1 MNKPNAITSTGLS
14 SLPPVDSELISE
26 AADSFIEIGKWYWV
40 KSNGSHWCDKAG
52 KRINCEYEW
61 LGCAMEIG
69 SNYVLVQE
77 PEENGHGYNQTRIH
91 FDDAFAKLRHESNI
105 ERVIKERIAHFQNE
119 AKKHLAAVKDITA
132 RLGVSKQLK
141 LSNAPIAEAGTGLMA
156 MSRQRDIKKY
166 EADLVRA
173 EKEELPALFEAIKN
187 ASSKVA
193 KWMGAEML
201 PMEAQ
206 TGIMQGSI
214 GEIKDRIFNVS
225 LYAGLIEQIVQ
236 CKKGDPAAFAEKLH
250 VMQRMLFMDE
260 ECLLNYRIG
269 GMEFK
274 DIGAFDKWIA
284 EPDNFERILPF
295 QRCMVAMRV
304 RRNKKVRDWQ
314 GSIRILLD
322 NIQNTQSD
330 KWTYLYIRNGENL
343 YRLGSDS
350 FEFDGAS
357 DLIFPDKAIFN
368 PSEPMMVKD
377 EHFGKFTMISVSDFE
392 LRSKEQKEKEENF
405 NQWNIDHPLGTWK
418 NYDPKEEKHGKP
430 RIKWLW
436 EQSNPYRGWDSYGGM
451 FIPKDWHPFNDS
463 YVYYDDCVKQ
473 MADRIKKY
481 NRIAL
486 LIQGLFDRSEIL
498 HPHPP
503 VKTWEPEGFAAAIN
517 LVYDGSLTL
526 YSGAEPDI
534 EAYISRCNAS
544 LDINSVVVGQEDYWL
559 EVEAKKECAR
569 RDKDYRDKGEYRPE
583 RFAPYGNKG
592 PGYIAKM
599 TSLKSRSGKAVFTWN
614 RERLTSDYYAGKQHG
629 DPTRASI
636 TVPVSRLFNVT
647 AYTTGDFKQ
656 FFRDPRTRA
665 KYLQWAPMLIAAEEY
680 WAGNAI
686 PQEPIK

>member
-1 MNKPNAITSTGLS
+1 MNKQNVITLDGL
-14 SLPPVDSELISE
+14 PHDDSKFVSE
-26 AADSFIEIGKWYWV
+26 AADSFIGIGEWYWV
-40 KSNGSHWCDKAG
+40 KSNGSHWCEKTG
-52 KRINCEYEW
+52 KRIDGEYEW

-69 SNYVLVQE
+69 SNYALMNE
-77 PEENGHGYNQTRIH
+77 PEEDGCGYITSRIH
-91 FDDAFAKLRHESNI
+91 FDNVFAKLRHEPNV
-105 ERVIKERIAHFQNE
+105 ERVIKERISYFQE
-119 AKKHLAAVKDITA
+119 KAKQHLAEVKDITA

-156 MSRQRDIKKY
+156 MSGQHDIKEY
-166 EADLVRA
+166 EASLVRA
-173 EKEELPALFEAIKN
+173 EKEELPALFEAIKK

-201 PMEAQ
+201 PMKAQ
-206 TGIMQGSI
+206 TRIMKGSI

-225 LYAGLIEQIVQ
+225 LYAGLIEHIVQ
-236 CKKGDPAAFAEKLH
+236 CKKGEPAAFAEKLH
-250 VMQRMLFMDE
+250 VMQRLLFMDE
-260 ECLLNYRIG
+260 ECLLNYRVG
-269 GMEFK
+269 GMEFN
-274 DIGAFDKWIA
+274 DIGAFDEWIA

-304 RRNKKVRDWQ
+304 RRHKKDRDWQ
-314 GSIRILLD
+314 GSIKILMN
-322 NIQNTQSD
+322 NIQNARSD

-377 EHFGKFTMISVSDFE
+377 ESFGKFAMISVSDFE
-392 LRSKEQKEKEENF
+392 LRCKEQKEKEENF
-405 NQWNIDHPLGTWK
+405 YQWNKNHPLDTWK
-418 NYDPKEEKHGKP
+418 DYDPKEEKHGEP

-436 EQSNPYRGWDSYGGM
+436 EQSNPYRNWNSYGIR
-451 FIPKDWHPFNDS
+451 FVPSEWHPFNDS

-503 VKTWEPEGFAAAIN
+503 VKTWEPEGFGAAIE
-517 LVYDGSLTL
+517 LVYDGSLVL
-526 YSGAEPDI
+526 HSGAEPDI
-534 EAYISRCNAS
+534 EAYISGCNAS
-544 LDINSVVVGQEDYWL
+544 LGADSVVIGQEDYWM
-559 EVEAKKECAR
+559 EKEAEKECAR
-569 RDKDYRDKGEYRPE
+569 RDKDWRDKSEYRPE
-583 RFAPYGNKG
+583 RFTPYGNNG
-592 PGYIAKM
+592 PGYVAKM
-599 TSLKSRSGKAVFTWN
+599 ASLKNRSGKAVFTWN
-614 RERLTSDYYAGKQHG
+614 RERRTSDYYAGKQHG
-629 DPTRASI
+629 DPIRASI
-636 TVPVSRLFNVT
+636 TVPVSRLFNVS
-647 AYTTGDFKQ
+647 AYTPGDFKQ

-665 KYLQWAPMLIAAEEY
+665 KYLMWAPMLIAAEEY

-686 PQEPIK
+686 AQEPVGMED